1 MQLSEVRGPR
11 RVVGLG
17 AAALALAALLAAL
30 GFSVANL
37 VFQVTTIEAVGEVV
51 AVQPGQDE
59 GGQPQP
65 DRHALVIEYAD
76 RNGQVRR
83 FDETVSGEAPRR
95 GDELVVRYSSR
106 PPVEARIANYW
117 WIWREATVAGAAALL
132 LGLGAEEALRVRSR
146 TGVPR
151 P

>member
-11 RVVGLG
+11 RVIGLG
-17 AAALALAALLAAL
+17 AAALALAALLTAL

-37 VFQVTTIEAVGEVV
+37 VFQFSTIEAVGEVV
-51 AVQPGQDE
+51 AVRPGQDE
-59 GGQPQP
+59 AGQARP
-65 DRHALVIEYAD
+65 DRHAVVIEYAD

-83 FDETVSGEAPRR
+83 FDETVAGDAPRR
-95 GDELVVRYSSR
+95 GDELAVRYSAR
-106 PPVEARIANYW
+106 PPVQARIANYW
-117 WIWREATVAGAAALL
+117 WIWREATLAGAIALV

-146 TGVPR
+146 TAAPR

>member
-1 MQLSEVRGPR
+1 MQLSEVPGPR
-11 RVVGLG
+11 RVIGLG

-37 VFQVTTIEAVGEVV
+37 VFQFSTIEAVGEVV
-51 AVQPGQDE
+51 AIRPGQDE
-59 GGQPQP
+59 AGQARP
-65 DRHALVIEYAD
+65 DRHTVVVEYAD

-83 FDETVSGEAPRR
+83 FDETISGEAPGR
-95 GDELVVRYSSR
+95 GDELAVRYSAR

>member
-17 AAALALAALLAAL
+17 AAVLALAALLLAL

-37 VFQVTTIEAVGEVV
+37 VFQFTTIEAVGEVV
-51 AVQPGQDE
+51 AIQPAQAGAGQA
-59 GGQPQP
+59 QP
-65 DRHALVIEYAD
+65 DRHAVVIEYAD

-83 FDETVSGEAPRR
+83 FDEVVSGDAPRR
-95 GDELVVRYSSR
+95 GDELAVRYSAR

-117 WIWREATVAGAAALL
+117 WIWRDATIAGAIA
-132 LGLGAEEALRVRSR
+132 LGLGLCAEEALRVRTR
-146 TGVPR
+146 TGVSR